1 MKKTLF
7 KVIVYIFC
15 VFSIVELCAEE
26 GMDDLEKTNFLKI
39 ERLKDDILA
48 LKDQYKLLTEQQ
60 RLNIEKKPESEE
72 ESLDLEA
79 VSNLAAGIYSAL
91 NTKINTLNKDILL
104 LKDQYKLLSEEQAI
118 NTQEQSESKGGL
130 DLEVEFLM
138 LKAKVNS
145 LNDDISIG
153 FTEEELEILSND
165 ELIEIAKE
173 KGLED
178 ILVLDADGNLQNKEE
193 VIKLTASTLKEQYE
207 LLKEQQKFNTQKINE
222 LFDMLALKFTKEA
235 VKEVVLDDKEN
246 EKKAYQIYTDGRNQF
261 IAGDYDEA
269 IALFK
274 SYLDSFPNY
283 KNVADAKLWLGRA
296 YFANE
301 QYSQSKAIYLEFQS
315 ENPQH
320 AKYPDSMYE
329 LSRVFFELR
338 DIEASKIML
347 IKMIEKFPK
356 HDLYKKAK
364 QMLAELEELT
374 VDA

>member
-1 MKKTLF
+1 M
-7 KVIVYIFC
+7 
-15 VFSIVELCAEE
+15 E
-26 GMDDLEKTNFLKI
+26 
-39 ERLKDDILA
+39 
-48 LKDQYKLLTEQQ
+48 
-60 RLNIEKKPESEE
+60 
-72 ESLDLEA
+72 
-79 VSNLAAGIYSAL
+79 LAAGIYSAL
-91 NTKINTLNKDILL
+91 NTKINALNKDILL
-104 LKDQYKLLSEEQAI
+104 LKNQYKLLSEKQII
-118 NTQEQSESKGGL
+118 NTQEQSESEGGL

-153 FTEEELEILSND
+153 FTEEELEVLSND

-207 LLKEQQKFNTQKINE
+207 LLKEQQIFNTQKINE
-222 LFDMLALKFTKEA
+222 LFDMLELKFTKEA
-235 VKEVVLDDKEN
+235 VKEAVLDDKEN
-246 EKKAYQIYTDGRNQF
+246 EKKAFQIYADGRNQF

-269 IALFK
+269 IALFI
-274 SYLDSFPNY
+274 SYLDNFPNY

-296 YFANE
+296 YSANE
-301 QYSQSKAIYLEFQS
+301 LYSQSRAIYLEFQS
-315 ENPQH
+315 ENLQH

-329 LSRVFFELR
+329 LSRVLFELVEL
-338 DIEASKIML
+338 DAAKKL
-347 IKMIEKFPK
+347 LTKMIEKFPT
-356 HDLYKKAK
+356 HSLYKKAK